1 MNDRLKFR
9 VWDIEEK
16 TYKSSD
22 YALLKMFNIFP
33 VDDWQKSLRK
43 VGN

>member
-22 YALLKMFNIFP
+22 YPFFFATMATF
-33 VDDWQKSLRK
+33 
-43 VGN
+43 

>member
-16 TYKSSD
+16 HIKAVIILFFFATM
-22 YALLKMFNIFP
+22 ATF
-33 VDDWQKSLRK
+33 
-43 VGN
+43 